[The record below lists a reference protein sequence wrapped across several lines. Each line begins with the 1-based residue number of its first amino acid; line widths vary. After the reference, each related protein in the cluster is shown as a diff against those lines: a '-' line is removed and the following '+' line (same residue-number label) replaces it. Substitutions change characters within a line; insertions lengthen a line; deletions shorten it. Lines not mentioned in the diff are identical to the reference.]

1 MGGENRQS
9 LLGKRLV
16 TGLRQPN
23 GWRIGSLLVGI
34 IVAIGLLPLVATTL
48 DLERNLFF
56 AVHGICAQ
64 SHNLH
69 VGGVQFPLCARDSG
83 IYLGLMVT
91 LGVIAWRGRWR
102 AGQLPPLPISLT
114 LLGLI
119 VIMSVD
125 GVNSTVAELGWG
137 AAYLPRNDLRLI
149 TGLGFGVAMAVGLL
163 LVANQTL
170 LAPDLIDA
178 AQAPI
183 GSWADMGWVFGAL
196 ALVVLAIASDQ
207 AVLAWPLILISV
219 VGVTGVM
226 TFAIGLPVSA
236 FAGLN
241 GRVRHPRQLLLP
253 GIAGF
258 LVTLLLLALLARWK
272 IEMEV
277 QGVLPPPLIP

>member
-1 MGGENRQS
+1 MCGENRRS
-9 LLGKRLV
+9 LLGKWLL
-16 TGLRQPN
+16 TGFCQPN
-23 GWRIGSLLVGI
+23 GWRIGSLLVGM
-34 IVAIGLLPLVATTL
+34 IVAIGLLPLVAATL
-48 DLERNLFF
+48 DLERRLFF

-69 VGGVQFPLCARDSG
+69 AGGVQFPLCARDSG

-91 LGVIAWRGRWR
+91 LGVIAFRGRWR
-102 AGQLPPLPISLT
+102 AGRLPPLPISLT

-119 VIMSVD
+119 VIMAID
-125 GVNSTVAELGWG
+125 GLNSIVAELGWD
-137 AAYLPRNDLRLI
+137 ATYPPRNDLRLI

-170 LAPDLIDA
+170 FAPDLIDTT
-178 AQAPI
+178 QAPI
-183 GSWADMGWVFGAL
+183 GSWADMGWVVGSL
-196 ALVVLAIASDQ
+196 VLVVLAIASDQ
-207 AVLAWPLILISV
+207 ILAWPLVLISV

-236 FAGLN
+236 FAGLS

-272 IEMEV
+272 VELEV
-277 QGVLPPPLIP
+277 QGALPPPLIP